1 VHAASQQPLQ
11 RWVAVEL
18 RAEQVQFRLRLNH
31 MAVLIYLLRVWA
43 AWSRAIMARL
53 DNVVLVCGGG
63 AEALDVLVGDGAAAA
78 VHCMR
83 MQRAVL
89 VSRAERRVRR
99 QLPRAPCVERQQQ
112 PLGPAPPALRPSP
125 TAHRAPSEA
134 FFPFYF

>member
-1 VHAASQQPLQ
+1 
-11 RWVAVEL
+11 
-18 RAEQVQFRLRLNH
+18 
-31 MAVLIYLLRVWA
+31 
-43 AWSRAIMARL
+43 MARL

-63 AEALDVLVGDGAAAA
+63 AEALDVLVGDGEAAA

-112 PLGPAPPALRPSP
+112 PLGPAP
-125 TAHRAPSEA
+125 TAHRPPRSVQS
-134 FFPFYF
+134 FFPLFFLIITCLLASGQLRVHIAERPGSRCRRRVPNSH